1 MYRFSFPLFNAC
13 CSRTVVLCGALLA
26 LCGSLGQLAH
36 ADDDHERA
44 RRALEHGKV
53 LPLRSL
59 LTQLE
64 RQYGGEVV
72 KVDFEDDDGGYVYE
86 IRLVRPQGQVLE
98 LEVDAVTGRV
108 LDVEEDD

>member
-13 CSRTVVLCGALLA
+13 CSRTVVLCGALL
-26 LCGSLGQLAH
+26 GLGQLAH